1 MNLEELRKLREKG
14 QREMMQRSDNAKYR
28 IVVGM
33 GTSGIAAGAREV
45 LKAFIEEIN
54 SRKIKDV
61 VVMQTG
67 EKGYSSKEPVVEVFV
82 HEEKEPVVYGNINPE
97 KAKRIVTE
105 HIVGGVIVEDYQVVF
120 GD

>member
-14 QREMMQRSDNAKYR
+14 QREMMQRSDTSKYR

-45 LKAFIEEIN
+45 LKAFIDEIN
-54 SRKIKDV
+54 AKGIKDV

-67 EKGYSSKEPVVEVFV
+67 EKGYSSKEPVVEVF
-82 HEEKEPVVYGNINPE
+82 EEGKEPILYGNIDLE
-97 KAKRIVTE
+97 KAKQIVEE
-105 HIVGGVIVEDYQVVF
+105 HIVKGTIIKDYQIIF
-120 GD
+120 SN

>member
-14 QREMMQRSDNAKYR
+14 QREMMQRSDTAKFR

-45 LKAFIEEIN
+45 LKAFIDEIN
-54 SRKIKDV
+54 AKHVTDA

-67 EKGYSSKEPVVEVFV
+67 EKGYSSREPVVEVF
-82 HEEKEPVVYGNINPE
+82 EDDAEPVLYGNIDPE
-97 KAKRIVTE
+97 KAKRIVEE
-105 HIVGGVIVEDYQVVF
+105 HIEHGRIVKDYQIIF
-120 GD
+120 SK

>member
-14 QREMMQRSDNAKYR
+14 QREMMQRSDTSKFR

-45 LKAFIEEIN
+45 LKAFIDEIN
-54 SRKIKDV
+54 SKHIKDV

-67 EKGYSSKEPVVEVFV
+67 EKGYSSREPVVEVF
-82 HEEKEPVVYGNINPE
+82 EEDKESVLYGNIDPG
-97 KAKRIVTE
+97 KAKRIVEE
-105 HIVGGVIVEDYQVVF
+105 HIEHGRIIKDYQIISSR
-120 GD
+120 

>member
-14 QREMMQRSDNAKYR
+14 QREMMQRSDTAEYR

-45 LKAFIEEIN
+45 LKAFIDEIN
-54 SRKIKDV
+54 SRHIKDV

-67 EKGYSSKEPVVEVFV
+67 EKGYSSKEPVVEVFYKD
-82 HEEKEPVVYGNINPE
+82 EKEPVVYGNIDPE
-97 KAKRIVTE
+97 KVKRIVDE
-105 HIVGGVIVEDYQVVF
+105 HIVGSVIIEDFQVVF

>member
-14 QREMMQRSDNAKYR
+14 QREMMQRSDTAKFR

-45 LKAFIEEIN
+45 LKAFIDEIN
-54 SRKIKDV
+54 SKHIKDV

-67 EKGYSSKEPVVEVFV
+67 EKGYSSREPVVEVFEDDV
-82 HEEKEPVVYGNINPE
+82 EPVLYGNIDPV
-97 KAKRIVTE
+97 KAKRIVEE
-105 HIVGGVIVEDYQVVF
+105 HIEHGRIIKDYQIIF
-120 GD
+120 SK

>member
-14 QREMMQRSDNAKYR
+14 QRDLMQRSDSARYR

-45 LKAFIEEIN
+45 LKAFIDEIN
-54 SRKIKDV
+54 SKNIKDV
-61 VVMQTG
+61 IVMQTG
-67 EKGYSSKEPVVEVFV
+67 EKGYSSKEPVVEIF
-82 HEEKEPVVYGNINPE
+82 EDDKEPVVYGNIDPD
-97 KAKRIVTE
+97 KVKRIVDE
-105 HIVGGVIVEDYQVVF
+105 HISGGTIIEDFQIIF